1 MSYCSNTVQ
10 SKPVYQG
17 QSSPVLKGAS
27 SLLAPGFSTE
37 TADSGKEVSLN
48 DIIILP
54 EKDLCDICI
63 FN

>member
-17 QSSPVLKGAS
+17 QSSVLKGAS
-27 SLLAPGFSTE
+27 SLLAPGFSIE
-37 TADSGKEVSLN
+37 VANSGKEVSLN